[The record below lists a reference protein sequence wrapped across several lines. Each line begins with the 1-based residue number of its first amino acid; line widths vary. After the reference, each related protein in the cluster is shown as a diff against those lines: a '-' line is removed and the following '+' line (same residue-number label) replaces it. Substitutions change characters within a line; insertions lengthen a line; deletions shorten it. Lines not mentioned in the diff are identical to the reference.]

1 MVDIHTHESGSTL
14 DLILTTLE
22 VSYEPAV
29 SPGPLAKSKRNVLWW
44 KPKSRNHIPI
54 PKKVKIVYRPL
65 SERSV
70 HAFGRWIANFDFDPH
85 CVKTNIDKKVETL
98 YSILQQM
105 YHECFPVKER
115 TICETDKPWLDTNI
129 KNDQRTM

>member
-1 MVDIHTHESGSTL
+1 VVDIHTHESGSTL

-29 SPGPLAKSKRNVLWW
+29 SPGPIVKSDRNVLWW
-44 KPKSRNHIPI
+44 KSKSRNHIPI

-70 HAFGRWIANFDFDPH
+70 HAFGRLIANFDFDPH
-85 CVKTNIDKKVETL
+85 CVITNIDEKVETL

-105 YHECFPVKER
+105 YHECF
-115 TICETDKPWLDTNI
+115 
-129 KNDQRTM
+129 Q